1 MLVVDVI
8 GHFLQFLCEWQVPQV
23 HTPHILY
30 FQGKYRIPWSQ
41 MRVIIR
47 GSVGYSLAMNFAVGM
62 YADDNDDDDTLG
74 TGFMSR
80 RMVAIWFI
88 DFLDVLKIMLYS
100 DDIKL

>member
-1 MLVVDVI
+1 
-8 GHFLQFLCEWQVPQV
+8 
-23 HTPHILY
+23 
-30 FQGKYRIPWSQ
+30 

-47 GSVGYSLAMNFAVGM
+47 GSVGYSLAMNFAVRM

-88 DFLDVLKIMLYS
+88 GFLDILKIM
-100 DDIKL
+100 